1 MEPTTPV
8 TPQSNPE
15 NQGFF
20 KELIKFA
27 FIALIIVLPIRYFV
41 AQPFI
46 VSGESMIPTFQDKD
60 YLIVDEISYKVKAIA
75 RGDVLIFHPPV
86 AETKY
91 YIKRVIGL
99 PGETVIIRGSSVTI
113 KNTEHPG
120 GFTLI
125 EPYVDPADASS
136 NNLTFTLSPTQYF
149 MMGDNRAGSYDSR
162 AWGPLEKKEI
172 IGRPIVRLFPLTA
185 ISVFPGESPQK

>member
-1 MEPTTPV
+1 MEPTTPIV
-8 TPQSNPE
+8 PQSNQE

-20 KELIKFA
+20 KELFKFA

-46 VSGESMIPTFQDKD
+46 VSGESMISTFQNND
-60 YLIVDEISYKVKAIA
+60 YLIVDEISQKIRPIA

-99 PGETVIIRGSSVTI
+99 PGETVELRGSTITI
-113 KNTEHPG
+113 KNATNPD
-120 GFTLI
+120 GFTLV
-125 EPYVDPADASS
+125 EPYVDPANAAT
-136 NNLTFTLSPTQYF
+136 NNLTFHLTNSQYF

-162 AWGPLEKKEI
+162 AWGPLEAKEI
-172 IGRPIVRLFPLTA
+172 IGRPIVRLFPLSA